1 MTEDQII
8 TFNFISDKIDI
19 LYDFANDFTEQ
30 PEFFV
35 FNENQDV
42 CIIASTI
49 DTLMINLNNFDEIDL
64 DLIYGLKDVKK
75 LIFDDKYFYILANN
89 KNGLMGNFL
98 LKLE

>member
-1 MTEDQII
+1 MTEQ
-8 TFNFISDKIDI
+8 SDI

-49 DTLMINLNNFDEIDL
+49 DTLMINLNNYDEVDL
-64 DLIYGLKDVKK
+64 DLIYGLKDIKK
-75 LIFDDKYFYILANN
+75 LIFDDGYFYILAN
-89 KNGLMGNFL
+89 KKDGMIGNFL
-98 LKLE
+98 LKLSEKKSSYLMDKD